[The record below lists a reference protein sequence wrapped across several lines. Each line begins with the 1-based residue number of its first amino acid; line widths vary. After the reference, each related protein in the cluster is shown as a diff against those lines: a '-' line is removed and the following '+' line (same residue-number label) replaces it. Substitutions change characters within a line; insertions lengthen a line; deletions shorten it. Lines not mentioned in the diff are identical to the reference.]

1 MKSVLGKQILI
12 HSQPSAWALS
22 RMATVIMVACASF
35 ACSGNALAD
44 TAMGQPQSVD
54 VNPADLPEADQA
66 VQAKPT
72 DQWTGVW
79 SRSSLLG
86 DMDGL
91 RSSLGQHGISLG
103 LTEDSEYLSN
113 VSGGLKHG
121 GAYHGVTTLTLG
133 LDTQR
138 AGLWDGGSFNVSV
151 LDIHGDS
158 FSGDYVGSLQT
169 ASGTEAEATTR
180 LWEAWYQQK
189 FLDGKM
195 DIKLGQQSLDQE
207 FIVSQYAGT
216 FMGTMFGWPA
226 IPSYDMTAG
235 GPAYPLSGL
244 GVRLRGKLTDQ
255 LTLLTGVFAGDPAG
269 TSNSDSQQA
278 NKHGTTFN
286 MHGGSLWISEL
297 QYGLNQPGDGQ
308 LDDGKPKGLPGTY
321 KLGAWYQTAKFA
333 DQRYDDTG
341 LSLQDPNSSG
351 NAAQHSG
358 NYSIYAIA
366 DQMLW
371 RPAEDSSRT
380 FNAFTRLMWAPG
392 DRNEVSFSANAGIT
406 LTAPFDGRDNDVAG
420 LAVGYVQVGN
430 HTRGNDEDYASFNAN
445 SLYPIRNNETFVEAT
460 YQYQITP
467 WWQLQGDLQ
476 YTLKPGAGVVS
487 SNDSTQTQRIP
498 NAWVVGLK
506 TVITF

>member
-1 MKSVLGKQILI
+1 MS
-12 HSQPSAWALS
+12 HSLPASWSRSKTAVVVVSACAAWAS
-22 RMATVIMVACASF
+22 A
-35 ACSGNALAD
+35 GNVQAESTMNLAEQ
-44 TAMGQPQSVD
+44 AE
-54 VNPADLPEADQA
+54 VNPAELPEADQT
-66 VQAKPT
+66 VQAKPA

-79 SRSSLLG
+79 NRSTLLG
-86 DMDGL
+86 DMGGL
-91 RSSLGQHGISLG
+91 RSSLGQHGITLG

-121 GAYHGVTTLTLG
+121 SEYHGVTTLTLG

-138 AGLWDGGSFNVSV
+138 AGLWEGGSANVSV

-158 FSGDYVGSLQT
+158 FSADHVGSLQT
-169 ASGTEAEATTR
+169 SSGTEAAATTR

-189 FLDGKM
+189 LFNGKA
-195 DIKLGQQSLDQE
+195 DIKIGQQSIDQE
-207 FIVSQYAGT
+207 FMVSQYAGT

-226 IPSYDMTAG
+226 IPSDDMTAG

-255 LTLLTGVFAGDPAG
+255 LSVLGGVFAGDPAG

-278 NKHGTTFN
+278 NKHGTAFN
-286 MHGGSLWISEL
+286 LHGGSLWISEL

-321 KLGAWYQTAKFA
+321 KLGAWYQNAKFG

-341 LSLQDPNSSG
+341 LSLADPNSSG
-351 NAAQHSG
+351 NAAQHRG
-358 NYSIYAIA
+358 NYSIYAVA

-380 FNAFTRLMWAPG
+380 LNAFTRLMWAPG
-392 DRNEVSFSANAGIT
+392 DRNQISFSANAGIT
-406 LTAPFDGRDNDVAG
+406 LTAPFNGRDSDVAG
-420 LAVGYVQVGN
+420 LAVGYVKVGN
-430 HTRGNDEDYASFNAN
+430 HLRAYDEDTATAN
-445 SLYPIRNNETFVEAT
+445 GNPLYPVRRDETFVEAT
-460 YQYQITP
+460 YQYQLTP

-476 YTLKPGAGVVS
+476 YTLKPGAGTVS
-487 SNDSTQTQRIP
+487 STDSTQTQHIP
-498 NAWVVGLK
+498 NAWVVAVK